1 MIQSSSLSPLS
12 ALPAAGDQPL
22 PLPGEGPQTAD
33 FGALLALSEGQTAE
47 ADVPG
52 EAPQLPAVPGISPA
66 TLTAITGKILP
77 PALPEQVP
85 VSEAE
90 KPAVTP
96 LPADVLPRLSL
107 RQGKPE
113 LPVQRR
119 PAKSE
124 VKPETTPVPGDP
136 APVVEVPTLPL
147 VTLQPASVQPGS
159 PLPAQPPVLPVA
171 SEPAE
176 QPTMPATPASRMP
189 DPAAR
194 AMAHAAPQ
202 AAFLRAVRPGQDPV
216 AQPAGP
222 AMPPGQPPQ
231 AAPVLPPVN
240 QVRIELAPTPPVP
253 VMRAPAKDELRPAAL
268 TAQAEPALP
277 LLAAPTAPGT
287 GSALPAPPVQPQL
300 QADRPQDFSAL
311 IDRLVAAREAAGP
324 QAISVSLAHSD
335 FGRINLRFRH
345 DEAGLAVSLASPDP
359 AFARAASALPPV
371 LPVADSQAAQFQSG
385 QSGPRQ
391 DGAAASGQ
399 SGHGQQRGAQS
410 DRGESNQPQ
419 ANHQPRQSRPGK
431 PQHRSGI
438 FA

>member
-12 ALPAAGDQPL
+12 ALPAAGDQTL
-22 PLPGEGPQTAD
+22 SLSGEGPQTAD
-33 FGALLALSEGQTAE
+33 FSALLALSEGQTAE
-47 ADVPG
+47 AVVPG
-52 EAPQLPAVPGISPA
+52 EAPQLPALPVTLPA
-66 TLTAITGKILP
+66 TLAAITGKILP

-90 KPAVTP
+90 KPTVTP
-96 LPADVLPRLSL
+96 LPADVLPQLSL
-107 RQGKPE
+107 REGKPG

-124 VKPETTPVPGDP
+124 VMPEPTPVPGDP

-147 VTLQPASVQPGS
+147 VTLQPAPIEPGS

-176 QPTMPATPASRMP
+176 QPTASSTPAGRMP
-189 DPAAR
+189 EPAAP
-194 AMAHAAPQ
+194 ALAHAAPQ

-216 AQPAGP
+216 AQPASP
-222 AMPPGQPPQ
+222 AM
-231 AAPVLPPVN
+231 PPVN
-240 QVRIELAPTPPVP
+240 QVRIELAPSPPVP
-253 VMRAPAKDELRPAAL
+253 VVRAPAKDELRPAAL

-277 LLAAPTAPGT
+277 ALGTPTGPGS
-287 GSALPAPPVQPQL
+287 GPALPAPLVQPQL

-335 FGRINLRFRH
+335 FGRINLHFRH

-371 LPVADSQAAQFQSG
+371 LPVADSQAAQVQTG
-385 QSGPRQ
+385 QPGPHQ

-399 SGHGQQRGAQS
+399 SGHGQQRGARS

-419 ANHQPRQSRPGK
+419 ATHQPRQSRPGK